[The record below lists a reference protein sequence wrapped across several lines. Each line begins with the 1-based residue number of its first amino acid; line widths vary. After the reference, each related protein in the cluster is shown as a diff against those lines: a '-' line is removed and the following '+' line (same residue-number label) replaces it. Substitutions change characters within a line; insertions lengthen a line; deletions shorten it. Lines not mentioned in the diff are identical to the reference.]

1 MIPGQDGRAVEA
13 LCWVGHRLFS
23 AGLNGEI
30 TEYDLENLRP
40 KYNMEAYGGPIWT
53 ISSNSQGTL
62 LTVSH
67 DTVHWGSCLLG
78 WILSDKLHWGF
89 CFNGWLHEC
98 CLFQVGCED
107 GTVKLFEILEERIQF
122 QRNLDRQKGKSQA
135 DSEPVCCF
143 SMGFLIHHTHVCT
156 ITVLIIFY

>member
-13 LCWVGHRLFS
+13 LCWVGQRLFS
-23 AGLNGEI
+23 AGLKGEI

-40 KYNMEAYGGPIWT
+40 KYNMEAYGGPVWT

-62 LTVSH
+62 LAVSH
-67 DTVHWGSCLLG
+67 DAVHLKVRRGSCLLS
-78 WILSDKLHWGF
+78 WIWSDKLHQGF
-89 CFNGWLHEC
+89 CFKGWSHEC

-107 GTVKLFEILEERIQF
+107 GTVKVFEILEERIQF

-135 DSEPVCCF
+135 DSEPVLAF
-143 SMGFLIHHTHVCT
+143 QWDVLFIIHTFAPS
-156 ITVLIIFY
+156 LFY